1 MPNNYS
7 QVRLLVLKGPPE
19 PLWIQ
24 ESWLIHTA
32 RDRDRDR
39 EKMGFYIML
48 CTVHTTQGQGQ
59 SQGTTVFYCAHHGA
73 CLGPSP
79 GPVQCE

>member
-32 RDRDRDR
+32 RDRDMDR

-48 CTVHTTQGQGQ
+48 CTVHTTQGQG
-59 SQGTTVFYCAHHGA
+59 TIVFYCI
-73 CLGPSP
+73 CP
-79 GPVQCE
+79 GPCNGPGAVQCV